1 MIKPKKLQK
10 GDKVAIVS
18 LSSGILGGSEFQLK
32 LGIDALKSF
41 DLEPVLMKNATKG
54 IDYLW
59 NHPEARAQDLKAA
72 FLNDSIK
79 GIICAIGGIDT
90 YKTVPFLL
98 EDDEFVNAVKTHPKL
113 FTGFSDTTINHLMF
127 YKLGMKTFYG
137 PNFLNDL
144 AELPENILSYTKL
157 NFENYFSD
165 ANSFE
170 IKSSDTWFEERIEFD
185 QASLE
190 TPRVKHKEEHGY
202 LVLRGQGKAQGELIG
217 GCLES
222 LYSLVSPIDFPNESA
237 VSNKY
242 ELFPSADKWQDKILF
257 IETSE
262 DKPDAAEYRKMLR
275 GLFAT
280 GILEK
285 ISGILVGKPQNEIGF
300 DEYQKILVEETK
312 ETNTPILYNVNF
324 GHAYPHAVIPYGAKA
339 EIDFDNRKVKIVES
353 FFDK

>member
-10 GDKVAIVS
+10 GDKVAVVS
-18 LSSGILGGSEFQLK
+18 LSSGVLGESEFQLK
-32 LGIDALKSF
+32 LGINTLKSF
-41 DLEPVLMKNATKG
+41 GLEPVLMKNATMG

-59 NHPEARAQDLKAA
+59 NRPEVRAQDLKDA
-72 FLNDSIK
+72 FLDDSIK

-90 YKTVPFLL
+90 YKTVSFLL
-98 EDDEFVNAVKTHPKL
+98 QDDEFVNAVKTYPKL

-144 AELPENILSYTKL
+144 AELPENILPYTKSS
-157 NFENYFSD
+157 FKNYFSD
-165 ANSFE
+165 ASSFE
-170 IKSSDTWFEERIEFD
+170 IKSSDTWFEERTGFD
-185 QASLE
+185 QASIE

-202 LVLRGQGKAQGELIG
+202 LVLRGQGKVQGELIG

-222 LYSLVSPIDFPNESA
+222 LYSLVSPIDFPEESE
-237 VSNKY
+237 VSTKY
-242 ELFPSADKWQDKILF
+242 ELFPTLDKWQDKILF

-275 GLFAT
+275 ELFAT

-285 ISGILVGKPQNEIGF
+285 ISGILVGKPQNEVGF
-300 DEYQKILVEETK
+300 DEYQKILVEETE
-312 ETNTPILYNVNF
+312 ETNTPVLYNVNF
-324 GHAYPHAVIPYGAKA
+324 GHAYPRTVIPYGAKA
-339 EIDFDNRKVKIVES
+339 EIDFDNRKVRIVES
-353 FFDK
+353 FFAK